1 MNTDNNRYSRPCLAE
16 NSILYLSVRKVL
28 GIKIKHIFFLSHHG
42 AFGAHYRCS
51 LESDSFQSWA
61 FPCITPPQ
69 LFCPVSYSHTVLCLQ
84 EVRRCT
90 PSPTLTLLPC
100 THRAALPHATQ
111 PHGSRGLGCMQGKS
125 PSLDS
130 ERVDLGRIWC
140 LTLANEYLARCN
152 HLSHG
157 FNSIQQTF
165 IEHPS
170 ASRFLS
176 VL

>member
-1 MNTDNNRYSRPCLAE
+1 MLFGIRLFPELGLPMYHTPTVV
-16 NSILYLSVRKVL
+16 LSC
-28 GIKIKHIFFLSHHG
+28 FLQSHCAMSPG
-42 AFGAHYRCS
+42 G
-51 LESDSFQSWA
+51 E
-61 FPCITPPQ
+61 
-69 LFCPVSYSHTVLCLQ
+69 
-84 EVRRCT
+84 RRCT

-100 THRAALPHATQ
+100 THRPALPHATQ

-165 IEHPS
+165 IEHLS